1 MFAICFILFWLLV
14 WFEKPPPLMRRWK
27 GFVAAD
33 FIRHAHSD
41 HFPQVGKMIGRVD

>member
-1 MFAICFILFWLLV
+1 MLYSILVVGL
-14 WFEKPPPLMRRWK
+14 FEKPPPLMRRWK